1 MVRSRPAARQ
11 ISGFPENRH
20 FRQFA
25 SKAAELSAFCLRL
38 ASDAAFRRFPA
49 EEPGLDSNP
58 KLFIDLWGK
67 RGVYCYV
74 LFWVKVSCLLLLEK
88 VFQRLNP
95 YSGPVN
101 PIFVIR
107 TP

>member
-1 MVRSRPAARQ
+1 MVGSRPAARQ

-20 FRQFA
+20 FRWFA
-25 SKAAELSAFCLRL
+25 SEAAELKL
-38 ASDAAFRRFPA
+38 ASGAAFRRFPA

-58 KLFIDLWGK
+58 KFFIDLWGK

-101 PIFVIR
+101 PIL
-107 TP
+107 